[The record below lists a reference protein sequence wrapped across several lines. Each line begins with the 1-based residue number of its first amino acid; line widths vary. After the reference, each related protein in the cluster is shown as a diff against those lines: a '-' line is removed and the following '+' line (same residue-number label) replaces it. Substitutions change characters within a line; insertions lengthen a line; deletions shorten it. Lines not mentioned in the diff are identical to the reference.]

1 MEAGMRVRDKGQAS
15 LLAMAAVVVAAIAAV
30 VVAKVA
36 VEAVDQAKAQHAA
49 DAAALAGVTGG
60 QGAAQQVANVNQ
72 AELIGFTTGAP
83 LAGGTVRVTVTV
95 RRGDRT
101 ATATA
106 EGG

>member
-1 MEAGMRVRDKGQAS
+1 MRVRDKGQAS
-15 LLAMAAVVVAAIAAV
+15 LLAMAAVVVAAIAAL

-36 VEAVDQAKAQHAA
+36 VVAVDQARAQHAA

-60 QGAAQQVANVNQ
+60 QPAAQQVATANR
-72 AELIGFTTGAP
+72 AELIGFTTSAP
-83 LAGGTVRVTVTV
+83 RAGGAVRVTVTV
-95 RRGDRT
+95 QRGDRT